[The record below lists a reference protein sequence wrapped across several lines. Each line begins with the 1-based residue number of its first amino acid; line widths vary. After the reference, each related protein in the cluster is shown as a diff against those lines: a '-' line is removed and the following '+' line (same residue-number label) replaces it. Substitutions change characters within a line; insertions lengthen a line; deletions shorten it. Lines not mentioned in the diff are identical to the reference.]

1 MYVLCMFVNLVFSQL
16 IIASIKGVYKNGGG
30 GGGGLGLNPT
40 GSVISMV
47 SRYHIV

>member
-30 GGGGLGLNPT
+30 GGLLGLNPT
-40 GSVISMV
+40 GSVISMA